1 MKKRWKQHVTSSM
14 LNNEK
19 DKKSNFYQSY
29 PNQNCNENNLPPKSL
44 IKGNFQQI
52 KQLMGIG
59 FTKRN
64 LSQVIELF
72 EWDTTEEEHI
82 KKLSSGILSSLL
94 GSFWRKIF

>member
-1 MKKRWKQHVTSSM
+1 M
-14 LNNEK
+14 
-19 DKKSNFYQSY
+19 
-29 PNQNCNENNLPPKSL
+29 

-72 EWDTTEEEHI
+72 EWDTTEEEHL
-82 KKLSSGILSSLL
+82 KKLSMNNRGMTLNDRKYRHLCYLCELACGICITPNI
-94 GSFWRKIF
+94 IFL